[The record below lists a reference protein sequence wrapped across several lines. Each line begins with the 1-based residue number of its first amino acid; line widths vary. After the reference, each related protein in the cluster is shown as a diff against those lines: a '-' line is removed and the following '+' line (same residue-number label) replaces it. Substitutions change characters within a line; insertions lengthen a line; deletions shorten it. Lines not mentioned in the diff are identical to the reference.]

1 MGMSVGGGGEGSVMA
16 EINVTPLVDVMLVLL
31 IIFMITAPLMS
42 HKVQVELPLATAEKN
57 DADLSTITI
66 ALTNSGDIFWDDKPI
81 TREAFFAQL
90 RVEARREPQPQV
102 QLRAD
107 RDTTWEDA
115 GKLFSLA
122 KNAGM
127 KSVRVVTTPQR

>member
-42 HKVQVELPLATAEKN
+42 HKVQVDLPLATAEKN
-57 DADLSTITI
+57 DADLKTITI
-66 ALTNSGDIFWDDKPI
+66 ALTENGDIFWNDKPI

-90 RVEARREPQPQV
+90 RVEARREPQPTV

-107 RDTTWEDA
+107 RTTTWEDA

>member
-1 MGMSVGGGGEGSVMA
+1 MSTGGGGEGSVMA

-42 HKVQVELPLATAEKN
+42 HKVKVDLPLATAQKN
-57 DADLSTITI
+57 DADLRTITI
-66 ALTNSGDIFWDDKPI
+66 AMTNDGDYFWNDKLI
-81 TREAFFAQL
+81 TREALFAQL
-90 RVEARREPQPQV
+90 RVEARREPQPEL

-107 RDTTWEDA
+107 KDIQWGSA
-115 GKLFSLA
+115 GKLFALA

>member
-1 MGMSVGGGGEGSVMA
+1 MA

-31 IIFMITAPLMS
+31 IIFMITAPLAA
-42 HKVQVELPLATAEKN
+42 HKVKVELPMATAQKN
-57 DADLSTITI
+57 DEGPGTITI
-66 ALTNSGDIFWDDKPI
+66 ALTNSGDVFWNDALV

-90 RVEARREPQPQV
+90 RVEARREPQPNI

-107 RDTTWEDA
+107 RDVEWSEA
-115 GKLFSLA
+115 GKVFALA

-127 KSVRVVTTPQR
+127 KSVRVVTTPAR

>member
-1 MGMSVGGGGEGSVMA
+1 MGMSVGGGEGSVMA

-31 IIFMITAPLMS
+31 IIFMITAPLMT
-42 HKVQVELPLATAEKN
+42 HKIEIDLPMATAEKN
-57 DADLSTITI
+57 DADLGTITI
-66 ALTNSGDIFWDDKPI
+66 ALTDNGDIFWNDKPI

-90 RVEARREPQPQV
+90 RVEARREPQPTV

-107 RDTTWEDA
+107 KSTTWEDA

>member
-1 MGMSVGGGGEGSVMA
+1 MSTGGGEGSVMA

-42 HKVQVELPLATAEKN
+42 HKVKVELPQSTAVRNEEGP
-57 DADLSTITI
+57 STITV
-66 ALTNSGDIFWDDKPI
+66 ALTNNGEYFWNDVPI
-81 TREAFFAQL
+81 SREALFAQL
-90 RVEARREPQPQV
+90 RVEARRTPQPDV

-107 RDTTWEDA
+107 RDTEWLEA
-115 GKLFSLA
+115 GRLFALA

-127 KSVRVVTTPQR
+127 KSVRVITTPAR